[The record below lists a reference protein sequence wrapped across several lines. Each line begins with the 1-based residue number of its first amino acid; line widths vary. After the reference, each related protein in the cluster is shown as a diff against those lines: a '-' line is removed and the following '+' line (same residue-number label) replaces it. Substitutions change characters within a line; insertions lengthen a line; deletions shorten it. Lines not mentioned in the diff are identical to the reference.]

1 MPIDIDDAKRM
12 ALDRVRKTRDDAT
25 ADLRVDDAK
34 LQDKKWI
41 VSGSWDATTPKST
54 GRMGFDLELDSES
67 GAIFA
72 EKYAMRAGWVGVG

>member
-12 ALDRVRKTRDDAT
+12 ALERVKNTRDDAT
-25 ADLRVDDAK
+25 ADLRVDDVK
-34 LQDKKWI
+34 LQDQKWI
-41 VSGSWDATTPKST
+41 VSGSWDATTAKSS

-72 EKYAMRAGWVGVG
+72 EKYAMRSGYIGVG